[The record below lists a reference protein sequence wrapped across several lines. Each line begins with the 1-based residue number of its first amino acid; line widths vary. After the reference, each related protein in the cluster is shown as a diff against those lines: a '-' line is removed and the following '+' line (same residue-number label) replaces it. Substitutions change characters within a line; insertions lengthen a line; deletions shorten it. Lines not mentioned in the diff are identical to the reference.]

1 MASGPA
7 TGWRYPLAVS
17 DAAPSNVV
25 RLQPARVLIVGS
37 DVRFLRV
44 AAALLSFE
52 GYSVQSC
59 DRPRELLEL
68 VYRLNTDVAVI
79 DASRSVGEA
88 ARAAASLHALPDPVA
103 TVLVVDQ
110 ERSSPAAGVPL
121 ISKWGQFDELSARI
135 GEAYE
140 RRRRTS
146 A

>member
-1 MASGPA
+1 MAI
-7 TGWRYPLAVS
+7 S
-17 DAAPSNVV
+17 DAHAASNVV
-25 RLQPARVLIVGS
+25 RLQPVRVLLVGT

-68 VYRLNTDVAVI
+68 VYRHGTDVAVI

-88 ARAAASLHALPDPVA
+88 ARAAASLRALPRPVA
-103 TVLVVDQ
+103 AVLVVDQ

-121 ISKWGQFDELSARI
+121 ISKWGQFDELSAHI

-140 RRRRTS
+140 WRRR
-146 A
+146 ACA

>member
-1 MASGPA
+1 
-7 TGWRYPLAVS
+7 VS
-17 DAAPSNVV
+17 DAPASNVV
-25 RLQPARVLIVGS
+25 RLQPVRVLLVGS
-37 DVRFLRV
+37 DLRFLRV
-44 AAALLSFE
+44 AAALLTFE

-68 VYRLNTDVAVI
+68 VYRHGTDVAVI

-88 ARAAASLHALPDPVA
+88 ARAAASLRSLPTPVA
-103 TVLVVDQ
+103 AVLVVDQ
-110 ERSSPAAGVPL
+110 ERSSPVAGVPL

-140 RRRRTS
+140 WRCRVS

>member
-1 MASGPA
+1 
-7 TGWRYPLAVS
+7 VS
-17 DAAPSNVV
+17 DARASNVV
-25 RLQPARVLIVGS
+25 RLQPVRVLLVGS
-37 DVRFLRV
+37 DLRFLRV

-68 VYRLNTDVAVI
+68 VYRHRTDVAVI

-88 ARAAASLHALPDPVA
+88 ARAAASLRALPDPVGA
-103 TVLVVDQ
+103 VLVVDQ

-121 ISKWGQFDELSARI
+121 ISKWGQFDELSDRI

-140 RRRRTS
+140 WRCR
-146 A
+146 ACA

>member
-1 MASGPA
+1 MAI
-7 TGWRYPLAVS
+7 S
-17 DAAPSNVV
+17 DANAASNVV
-25 RLQPARVLIVGS
+25 RFQPVRVLLVGT

-68 VYRLNTDVAVI
+68 VYRHRIDVAVI

-88 ARAAASLHALPDPVA
+88 ARAAASLRALPTPVA
-103 TVLVVDQ
+103 AVLVVDQ
-110 ERSSPAAGVPL
+110 DRSSPAAGVPL
-121 ISKWGQFDELSARI
+121 ISKWGQFDELSDRI

-140 RRRRTS
+140 WRCREC

>member
-1 MASGPA
+1 M
-7 TGWRYPLAVS
+7 S
-17 DAAPSNVV
+17 DAQASNVV
-25 RLQPARVLIVGS
+25 RLQPVRVLLVGV

-68 VYRLNTDVAVI
+68 VYRLGTDVAVI

-88 ARAAASLHALPDPVA
+88 ARAAASLRALPAPVA
-103 TVLVVDQ
+103 AVLVVDR
-110 ERSSPAAGVPL
+110 ETSSLAAGVPL
-121 ISKWGQFDELSARI
+121 VPKWGRFDELSAHI

-140 RRRRTS
+140 WRCREC

>member
-1 MASGPA
+1 
-7 TGWRYPLAVS
+7 
-17 DAAPSNVV
+17 
-25 RLQPARVLIVGS
+25 VGG

-68 VYRLNTDVAVI
+68 VHRLRTDVAVI

-88 ARAAASLHALPDPVA
+88 ARAAASLRALPDPVGA
-103 TVLVVDQ
+103 VLVVDQ
-110 ERSSPAAGVPL
+110 ERSSPAGGVPL
-121 ISKWGQFDELSARI
+121 ISKWGHFDELSARI
-135 GEAYE
+135 GEAYAW
-140 RRRRTS
+140 RREGC

>member
-1 MASGPA
+1 
-7 TGWRYPLAVS
+7 LAVS
-17 DAAPSNVV
+17 DARAASNVV
-25 RLQPARVLIVGS
+25 RIQPVRVLLVGT

-68 VYRLNTDVAVI
+68 VYRHRTDVAVI

-88 ARAAASLHALPDPVA
+88 ARAAASLRALPDPVGA
-103 TVLVVDQ
+103 VLVVDQ

-121 ISKWGQFDELSARI
+121 ISKWGQFDELSTRI
-135 GEAYE
+135 GQAYE
-140 RRRRTS
+140 WRCR
-146 A
+146 ACA

>member
-1 MASGPA
+1 MAI
-7 TGWRYPLAVS
+7 S
-17 DAAPSNVV
+17 DARASNVV
-25 RLQPARVLIVGS
+25 RLQPVRVLLVGT

-59 DRPRELLEL
+59 NRPRELLEL
-68 VYRLNTDVAVI
+68 VYRLRTDVAVI

-88 ARAAASLHALPDPVA
+88 ARAAASLRALPDPVGA
-103 TVLVVDQ
+103 VLVVDQ

-121 ISKWGQFDELSARI
+121 TSKWGQFDDLSARI

-140 RRRRTS
+140 WRCR
-146 A
+146 ACA

>member
-1 MASGPA
+1 M
-7 TGWRYPLAVS
+7 
-17 DAAPSNVV
+17 
-25 RLQPARVLIVGS
+25 GS

-68 VYRLNTDVAVI
+68 VHRLRTDVVVI

-88 ARAAASLHALPDPVA
+88 ARAGASLRALPDPVA
-103 TVLVVDQ
+103 AVLVVDQ

-121 ISKWGQFDELSARI
+121 ISKWGQFDELSVRI
-135 GEAYE
+135 GEAYRW
-140 RRRRTS
+140 RRG
-146 A
+146 ACA

>member
-1 MASGPA
+1 M
-7 TGWRYPLAVS
+7 AVS
-17 DAAPSNVV
+17 DASGAANVV
-25 RLQPARVLIVGS
+25 RLRPARVLLVGT

-68 VYRLNTDVAVI
+68 VYRLRTDVAVI

-88 ARAAASLHALPDPVA
+88 ARAAASLRALPDPVA
-103 TVLVVDQ
+103 AVLVVDQ

-121 ISKWGQFDELSARI
+121 ISKWGQFDELSGRI
-135 GEAYE
+135 WDAYE
-140 RRRRTS
+140 WRCGNTH

>member
-1 MASGPA
+1 MAI
-7 TGWRYPLAVS
+7 S
-17 DAAPSNVV
+17 DADAGSNVV
-25 RLQPARVLIVGS
+25 RLQPVRVLLVGA

-68 VYRLNTDVAVI
+68 VHRLRTDVAVI
-79 DASRSVGEA
+79 DASRSVGQA
-88 ARAAASLHALPDPVA
+88 ARAAASLRALPDPVA
-103 TVLVVDQ
+103 AVLVVDQ
-110 ERSSPAAGVPL
+110 EHSSPAAGVPL

-140 RRRRTS
+140 RRRG
-146 A
+146 ACA